1 SLNPAWRIYL
11 KNALAD
17 LENNQP
23 DEARKEWSALAKRVE
38 AFFTDY
44 RVNGKALAAFFTLTD
59 EHIFELPFLVEPQYA
74 YSDEALVTP
83 LLWAM
88 DEYER
93 YLILMID
100 QE

>member
-1 SLNPAWRIYL
+1 MIQLDDVKTLLESKDEKVLSLYLNVSPGLQENQSLNPAWRIYL

-59 EHIFELPFLVEPQYA
+59 EHIFELP
-74 YSDEALVTP
+74 
-83 LLWAM
+83 
-88 DEYER
+88 
-93 YLILMID
+93 
-100 QE
+100 